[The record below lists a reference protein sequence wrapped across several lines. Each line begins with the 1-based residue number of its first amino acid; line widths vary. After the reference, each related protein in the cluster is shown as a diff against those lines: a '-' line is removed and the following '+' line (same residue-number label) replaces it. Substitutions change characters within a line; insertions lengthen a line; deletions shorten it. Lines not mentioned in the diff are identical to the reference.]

1 MRLRTER
8 VRPLPHHGQ
17 AMRRGSWANTI
28 AAEGGTRGLQAETR
42 AELIRLD
49 EELCR
54 IWNLGDNVLL
64 GWTSVDGKL
73 LVLSVR
79 HYTIAESVHA
89 AGADGSV
96 NRDATQ
102 FINGVLA
109 GPKYLAPEEFKR
121 ISQAFDC
128 RPEVVQVALR
138 TDSERIAAVIS
149 DIVRC
154 YGVSLVRNRAVV
166 LLDAVEFSLQSPF
179 DQMAMLNS
187 LSYSVNS
194 AYGQLL
200 SKDMKIDFARTTTGD
215 GFYIWNRA
223 TTPEANTVLY
233 RLMMMILADNAVAQR
248 KARSPWVPKLRA
260 AFHVGEHYEF
270 QQVEGINPT
279 NFSYIVGQVTVDL
292 ARMLE
297 RALPGQ
303 ILLGDFEFQFGGN
316 AIERSMRFDT
326 LDFVENTAAT
336 LDQLNGLDISGGRV
350 DNIRCYLTGRSLG
363 NGQYLVSRFHIRD
376 KHGATR
382 TVYNA
387 KINILR
393 DKAEPI
399 YLGIPSGDLW
409 AFDTTKVES
418 LSRDAE
424 QTGSFIVR
432 P

>member
-1 MRLRTER
+1 M
-8 VRPLPHHGQ
+8 
-17 AMRRGSWANTI
+17 ARGTWFNTF
-28 AAEGGTRGLQAETR
+28 AAEGRTQGLQAETR
-42 AELIRLD
+42 EELARLD
-49 EELCR
+49 EQLLK

-64 GWTSVDGKL
+64 SWTHVAGEL

-79 HYTIAESVHA
+79 HYAIAESVHA
-89 AGADGSV
+89 VGGTGGAM
-96 NRDATQ
+96 RDAPR
-102 FINGVLA
+102 FINEVLS
-109 GPKYLAPEEFKR
+109 GPKYLKPEEFQRVCK
-121 ISQAFDC
+121 AFNC
-128 RPEVVQVALR
+128 TPEAVRVELR
-138 TDSERIAAVIS
+138 MDSETIASVIS
-149 DIVRC
+149 DMVRC

-166 LLDAVEFSLQSPF
+166 LLDAVEFSLQTPL
-179 DQMAMLNS
+179 DQMAMLSS
-187 LSYSVNS
+187 LAYSVNS

-200 SKDMKIDFARTTTGD
+200 SKNIKIDFARTTTGD

-223 TTPEANTVLY
+223 TTAEANNELY

-248 KARSPWVPKLRA
+248 KARSSWVPKLRA

-270 QQVEGINPT
+270 QQVEGLNPT

-303 ILLGDFEFQFGGN
+303 ILLGDFTFQFGGN
-316 AIERSMRFDT
+316 AIERSLRFDT

-336 LDQLNGLDISGGRV
+336 LDQLKGLDISGGCV
-350 DNIRCYLTGRSLG
+350 EKIRCYLTGRSLG
-363 NGQYLVSRFHIRD
+363 NGRYLVNRYHVRD

-382 TVYNA
+382 AVYNA
-387 KINILR
+387 KINIRR
-393 DKAEPI
+393 DKTEPI
-399 YLGIPSGDLW
+399 FLGIRGEDLS

-424 QTGSFIVR
+424 DTGSFIVR